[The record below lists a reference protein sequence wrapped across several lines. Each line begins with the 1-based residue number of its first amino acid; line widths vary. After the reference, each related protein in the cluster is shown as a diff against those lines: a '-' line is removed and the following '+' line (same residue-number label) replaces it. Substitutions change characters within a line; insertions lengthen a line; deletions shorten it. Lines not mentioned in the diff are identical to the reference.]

1 MENNKIIISTILVIL
16 LFVSSVN
23 YIRNIIKQKKENTKL
38 VDKEHIV
45 GMIAAWVI
53 VSIVIYNVYL

>member
-1 MENNKIIISTILVIL
+1 MTIEIIISTILVIL

-23 YIRNIIKQKKENTKL
+23 YIRTIIKQKKENTKL
-38 VDKEHIV
+38 VDEEHIV

-53 VSIVIYNVYL
+53 VSIVIYNVYF